1 MDKLDWSLIRSFL
14 AVAEAGS
21 LSAAARRIGISQP
34 TLGRHIAEVEARLGA
49 RLFQRDAKGQRL
61 TPSGHAL
68 LPSAREM
75 AEAAARLTLAAMAQN
90 TAMTGT
96 VRITASRIV
105 AAHILPPILARL
117 RQEEPGIQLEIAP
130 DDTVQNLL
138 FHAADLAIRMVRPTQ
153 GDLIARRV
161 ATMELGLY
169 AARSLIERQRQP
181 TTPDELLQMDFVGFD
196 QSDQILRMMA
206 DLGQPVDRSFFP
218 LRCDDQLVH
227 LALVRAGCG
236 VSGMPVAIGDT
247 DPLLQRIQA
256 GIDLPNLPVWLVAAP
271 GLRETPRIARVWDAL
286 ATGLA
291 ESLGPA

>member
-1 MDKLDWSLIRSFL
+1 METLDWSLIRSFL

-21 LSAAARRIGISQP
+21 LSAAARATGISQP
-34 TLGRHIAEVEARLGA
+34 SLGRHIAAAEAALGT
-49 RLFQRDAKGQRL
+49 RLFL
-61 TPSGHAL
+61 
-68 LPSAREM
+68 RE
-75 AEAAARLTLAAMAQN
+75 AAAARLSLAATAQN

-117 RQEEPGIQLEIAP
+117 RQDEPGIQLEVAP

-138 FHAADLAIRMVRPTQ
+138 YHAADLAIRMVRSTQ

-161 ATMELGLY
+161 ATMQLGLY
-169 AARSLIERQRQP
+169 AARSLIERMGQP

-206 DLGQPVDRSFFP
+206 EIGQPVDRNFFP

-236 VSGMPVAIGDT
+236 VSGIPVAIGDA
-247 DPLLQRIQA
+247 DPLLQRIHA
-256 GIDLPNLPVWLVAAP
+256 RIDLPNLPVWLVAAP